1 MRSMTGGV
9 SKSSPLIAYGNLL
22 PLYQEGGYPL
32 RRRRADEYP
41 QGAGRICNAPS
52 SRTAALGIGPYEHE
66 RGAAKNRR
74 GGRTGSSAPT
84 RGAVV
89 DSGRRADEYPQGAGR
104 ICNAPSSRT
113 AALGIGPYKHE
124 RGAAKNRRS
133 GRTGSSAPTRGAVV
147 DSGRRADRV
156 VRPYKGVRY
165 WAERRERFQSR
176 YSS

>member
-1 MRSMTGGV
+1 MPARKAPST
-9 SKSSPLIAYGNLL
+9 KR
-22 PLYQEGGYPL
+22 GGYPL
-32 RRRRADEYP
+32 RRGRADEYP

-52 SRTAALGIGPYEHE
+52 SRTAALGIGPYKHE

-104 ICNAPSSRT
+104 ICNDPSSRT

-124 RGAAKNRRS
+124 RGAAED
-133 GRTGSSAPTRGAVV
+133 RGATIPQSPTATAPFTQGSLFAIEPVFRA
-147 DSGRRADRV
+147 SSRGIRRRCRGGRESCRRAGTR
-156 VRPYKGVRY
+156 
-165 WAERRERFQSR
+165 
-176 YSS
+176 

>member
-1 MRSMTGGV
+1 MPARKAPSTKRGGH
-9 SKSSPLIAYGNLL
+9 
-22 PLYQEGGYPL
+22 PL
-32 RRRRADEYP
+32 RRGRADEYP
-41 QGAGRICNAPS
+41 QGAGHICNAPS
-52 SRTAALGIGPYEHE
+52 SRTAALGIGPYKHE

-124 RGAAKNRRS
+124 RGAAED
-133 GRTGSSAPTRGAVV
+133 RGATIPQSPTATAPFTQGSLFAIEPVFRV
-147 DSGRRADRV
+147 SSQGIRRRCRGGREWCRRAGTR
-156 VRPYKGVRY
+156 
-165 WAERRERFQSR
+165 
-176 YSS
+176 